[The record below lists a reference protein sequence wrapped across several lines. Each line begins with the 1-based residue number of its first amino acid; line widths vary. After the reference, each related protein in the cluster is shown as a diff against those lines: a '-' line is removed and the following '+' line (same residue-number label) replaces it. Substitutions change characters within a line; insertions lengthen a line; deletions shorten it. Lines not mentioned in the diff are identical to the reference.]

1 MVCLVSLKSK
11 KIDMAFQKKKRK
23 FGNNKNYS
31 VINKLYREDKITDKF
46 LITLNQLSLEEVI
59 AVKLEMAAKSSGGDI
74 FGIPLWYSLIDI
86 TRDALLKFA
95 LSAARTQAEAATFL
109 GIKVS
114 YFKKYLQRYK
124 VKTYFEEKDEIVKR

>member
-1 MVCLVSLKSK
+1 MS
-11 KIDMAFQKKKRK
+11 FQKTKRK

-46 LITLNQLSLEEVI
+46 LVTLNQLSLEEVI